1 MSVDYGNLSS
11 HVRTGGGGEDFIDNL
26 QPKGQYWLV
35 SSCERLVRVSMS
47 VSIARILL
55 EVVVSINSVKSNT
68 DNGEKSHDYIPI
80 GRYENMNLRAETQI
94 VCLCPCLPVGYIPI

>member
-11 HVRTGGGGEDFIDNL
+11 HVRTGGAGGGGEYFIDNL

-35 SSCERLVRVSMS
+35 SSCERLVRVSVS

-55 EVVVSINSVKSNT
+55 E
-68 DNGEKSHDYIPI
+68 
-80 GRYENMNLRAETQI
+80 I
-94 VCLCPCLPVGYIPI
+94 VESFNKVILIMLMVREFMIISQSGDIKI

>member
-11 HVRTGGGGEDFIDNL
+11 HVRTGGAGGGGEYFIDNL

-35 SSCERLVRVSMS
+35 SSCERLVRVSVS

-55 EVVVSINSVKSNT
+55 EIVESINSVKSNT
-68 DNGEKSHDYIPI
+68 DNGERSDDYLPIRRYKNMTCKS
-80 GRYENMNLRAETQI
+80 
-94 VCLCPCLPVGYIPI
+94 